1 MLHNASEKLSVG
13 AKVLLYVGIALSV
26 IGGFFIIWF
35 GANAHIPAAL
45 HYDYY
50 TNTIYRVTTAG
61 SASGL
66 AIIGGFLVMVFGSLL
81 TWLIALKLRT
91 FGDMASDI
99 KAIRS
104 QLDDVLYEAEAPVY
118 AQAAGRPEAPKAEA
132 APTEASPEAQA
143 GGDEK

>member
-1 MLHNASEKLSVG
+1 MLHNASEKLSIG
-13 AKVLLYVGIALSV
+13 AKVLLYVGITLSV

-35 GANAHIPAAL
+35 GVNAHIPAAL

-50 TNTIYRVTTAG
+50 TNTMYRVTTAG

-66 AIIGGFLVMVFGSLL
+66 AIIGGFLVMIFGSLL
-81 TWLIALKLRT
+81 TWLLALKLRT
-91 FGDMASDI
+91 FGDMATDI

-104 QLDDVLYEAEAPVY
+104 QLYEADEPIC
-118 AQAAGRPEAPKAEA
+118 AQITDTPEAPKAQAAPVEA
-132 APTEASPEAQA
+132 APEAQA